1 MHAVIDPRLFARRHV
16 DLGRVNSALC
26 SPAASHAQAPSTQA
40 PSTPVL
46 PAPVL
51 SA

>member
-1 MHAVIDPRLFARRHV
+1 MHAVTGPRLVARRHV

-26 SPAASHAQAPSTQA
+26 SPAAAPHARAGSAPA
-40 PSTPVL
+40 R
-46 PAPVL
+46 